1 VPPGLGGEAGVLG
14 ALELAR
20 MAHESGG

>member
-1 VPPGLGGEAGVLG
+1 VTPALGDRAGVLG

-20 MAHESGG
+20 LAALTR